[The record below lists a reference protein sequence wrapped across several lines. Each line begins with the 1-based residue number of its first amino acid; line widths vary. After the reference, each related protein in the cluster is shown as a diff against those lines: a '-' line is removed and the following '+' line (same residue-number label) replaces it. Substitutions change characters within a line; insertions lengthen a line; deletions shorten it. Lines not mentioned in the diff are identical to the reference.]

1 MGLLQESVD
10 IQREKRYYISRPI
23 VLLTGMMKRSVCYV

>member
-1 MGLLQESVD
+1 MGLFQESVD
-10 IQREKRYYISRPI
+10 IQQKKRYYIFRPI